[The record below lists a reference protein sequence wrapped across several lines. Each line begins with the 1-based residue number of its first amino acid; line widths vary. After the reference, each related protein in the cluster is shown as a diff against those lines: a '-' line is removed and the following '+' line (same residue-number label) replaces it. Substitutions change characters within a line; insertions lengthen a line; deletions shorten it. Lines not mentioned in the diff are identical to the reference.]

1 MSDYSGERMRDRR
14 GVRTAVAGLLVA
26 LALVLVLGGGSLLG
40 ARSAAPTTA
49 AGLVVGR
56 TSAVCTAGA
65 ADTLPSPTATPTPG
79 GSTSGEPGGS
89 PTPSDPAPSP
99 TPSASPSAS
108 PTPSA
113 SASADGDAP
122 TSTVSAVAAA
132 QGAASGTGSL
142 TGTLPADGA
151 GDLEVTQPGSGAVQ
165 TGVGAPLLLTGEGA
179 LATAGSG
186 AVTSQEDGGE
196 TAGLMAAPCLVP
208 GTEQWFVGVG
218 SRDSDR
224 TELVLS
230 NPDDAQA
237 EVDLRFFGPQG
248 RVVVPGS
255 PGVVVS
261 GRSSRAVSVSSLVD
275 ADGPLSV
282 AVRASEGRVS
292 VAARRIRTDDLRPAG
307 ADWQVPSVAPGPAVV
322 VAGVPGDV
330 GARSLEVVNP
340 GPDRASV
347 SVEVLGLSGPFAP
360 AGADVVEV
368 APESTASVALESG
381 LAGESASVR
390 LSSTTPVSA
399 AVVSTSSREDAQAD
413 LAVQS
418 ALPPLVRQGVS
429 AVGAGSGS
437 TAAELVLSNGGD
449 ADAQTS
455 FREVSYTGVVL
466 REDDILLAA
475 GGTATRRLTGT
486 GPSYVVV
493 DVPDGSSVVGS
504 VILTQPEGDVA
515 GLATLP
521 LTSPDVASRAPSV
534 EQDPAV
540 AR

>member
-1 MSDYSGERMRDRR
+1 MSDYTQTSFRDRP
-14 GVRTAVAGLLVA
+14 AVHRVLVVIAVLLG
-26 LALVLVLGGGSLLG
+26 LALVIGGGSLLN
-40 ARSAAPTTA
+40 ARNAAPTA
-49 AGLVVGR
+49 APIAVVGR

-65 ADTLPSPTATPTPG
+65 ADSLPT
-79 GSTSGEPGGS
+79 
-89 PTPSDPAPSP
+89 PAPSSP
-99 TPSASPSAS
+99 GATPEPAEPSPAPSS
-108 PTPSA
+108 P
-113 SASADGDAP
+113 ADGEAP
-122 TSTVSAVAAA
+122 PSTVSAVAVR
-132 QGAASGTGSL
+132 QSETPGPGTL
-142 TGTLPADGA
+142 TGAPLAGGS
-151 GDLEVTQPGSGAVQ
+151 GDLEVTSPGTGAQQARVS
-165 TGVGAPLLLTGEGA
+165 APLLLTGEGA

-186 AVTSQEDGGE
+186 AVTSVNASGE

-208 GTEQWFVGVG
+208 GTEHWFVGVG
-218 SRDSDR
+218 STDSDR

-230 NPDDAQA
+230 NPDEASA

-255 PGVVVS
+255 PGVVVG
-261 GRSSRAVSVSSLVD
+261 GRSSRAVSVSNLVD
-275 ADGPLSV
+275 TEGPLSV

-292 VAARRIRTDDLRPAG
+292 VAARRIRTADLKPAG
-307 ADWQVPSVAPGPAVV
+307 ADWQVPSVVPGPVVV
-322 VAGVPGDV
+322 VAGVPGEA
-330 GARSLEVVNP
+330 GPRSLEVVNP

-360 AGADVVEV
+360 AGADVVEI
-368 APESTASVALESG
+368 APESTASVPLESG

-399 AVVSTSSREDAQAD
+399 AVVSTSSRAGAQPD

-429 AVGAGSGS
+429 AVGTTTTGA
-437 TAAELVLSNGGD
+437 AAELVISNGGD
-449 ADAQTS
+449 ADAATT
-455 FREVSYTGVVL
+455 FRVVSYDGVVL
-466 REDDILLAA
+466 REDDILLAG
-475 GGTATRRLTGT
+475 GGTATRRLTSP
-486 GPSYVVV
+486 GPSYVVL
-493 DVPDGSSVVGS
+493 DVPDGSAVVGS
-504 VILTQPEGDVA
+504 VTLTQPEGDVA

>member
-1 MSDYSGERMRDRR
+1 MSDYSGARLRDRR
-14 GVRTAVAGLLVA
+14 GVRAAVVYLLVL
-26 LALVLVLGGGSLLG
+26 LALVLVVGGGTLLA
-40 ARSAAPTTA
+40 ARSATPAAAPSA
-49 AGLVVGR
+49 VVGR

-65 ADTLPSPTATPTPG
+65 TDTVPTPVPGTSPSPEPGATPSAPED
-79 GSTSGEPGGS
+79 S
-89 PTPSDPAPSP
+89 PAPS
-99 TPSASPSAS
+99 TSPDAE
-108 PTPSA
+108 
-113 SASADGDAP
+113 AP
-122 TSTVSAVAAA
+122 TSTVSAVAVR
-132 QGAASGTGSL
+132 QSPTPGPGTLTGAALAG
-142 TGTLPADGA
+142 GA
-151 GDLEVTQPGSGAVQ
+151 GDLEVTQPGSGAAQ
-165 TGVGAPLLLTGEGA
+165 TGVVALLLLTGEGA

-186 AVTSQEDGGE
+186 AVTSQADSGE

-218 SRDSDR
+218 SSQSDR
-224 TELVLS
+224 TELVLT

-237 EVDLRFFGPQG
+237 EVDLRFFGPRG

-255 PGVVVS
+255 PGVVVG

-275 ADGPLSV
+275 AEGPLSV

-292 VAARRIRTDDLRPAG
+292 VAARRVRTDALKPAG

-330 GARSLEVVNP
+330 GPRSLEVVNP

-347 SVEVLGLSGPFAP
+347 SVEVLGLSGPLAP
-360 AGADVVEV
+360 AGADLVEV
-368 APESTASVALESG
+368 GPESTASIALEPG

-399 AVVSTSSREDAQAD
+399 AVVSTSSRPDAQPD

-429 AVGAGSGS
+429 AVGTTTGSVTS
-437 TAAELVLSNGGD
+437 ELVLSNGGD
-449 ADAQTS
+449 ADAQTA
-455 FREVSYTGVVL
+455 FRVVSYTGVVL
-466 REDDILLAA
+466 REDAILLGA
-475 GGTATRRLTGT
+475 GGTATRRLTST

-504 VILTQPEGDVA
+504 VTLTQPEGDIA

-521 LTSPDVASRAPSV
+521 LTSPDVASRAPLV
-534 EQDPAV
+534 QQDPAV

>member
-1 MSDYSGERMRDRR
+1 MSDHAGEPFRDRP
-14 GVRTAVAGLLVA
+14 GVHRVLVVLAVLLG
-26 LALVLVLGGGSLLG
+26 LALVVGGGSLLS
-40 ARSAAPTTA
+40 ARSAPPRAAPTA
-49 AGLVVGR
+49 VVGR

-65 ADTLPSPTATPTPG
+65 ADTLPTPAPTPG
-79 GSTSGEPGGS
+79 DGT
-89 PTPSDPAPSP
+89 TPAPGD
-99 TPSASPSAS
+99 SASPEPGTTPAS
-108 PTPSA
+108 PQATPDPAGPSPSPSA
-113 SASADGDAP
+113 PADGDAP
-122 TSTVSAVAAA
+122 ASTVSAVAVRSSTTP
-132 QGAASGTGSL
+132 GPGTL
-142 TGTLPADGA
+142 TGAPLA
-151 GDLEVTQPGSGAVQ
+151 GGRGELEVTAPGTGAQQARVR
-165 TGVGAPLLLTGEGA
+165 APLLLTGEGA

-186 AVTSQEDGGE
+186 AVTSQSDSGE

-218 SRDSDR
+218 STDSDR

-230 NPDDAQA
+230 NPDDASA

-255 PGVVVS
+255 PGVVVG

-275 ADGPLSV
+275 DAGPLSV

-292 VAARRIRTDDLRPAG
+292 VAARRIRTDDLKPAG
-307 ADWQVPSVAPGPAVV
+307 ADWQVPSVAPGPVVV
-322 VAGVPGDV
+322 VAGVPGEA
-330 GARSLEVVNP
+330 GPRSLEVVNP

-368 APESTASVALESG
+368 APESTASVPLESG

-390 LSSTTPVSA
+390 LRSTTPVSA
-399 AVVSTSSREDAQAD
+399 AVVSTSSRADAQPD
-413 LAVQS
+413 LAVQP

-429 AVGAGSGS
+429 AVGT
-437 TAAELVLSNGGD
+437 TASSATSELVISNGGD
-449 ADAQTS
+449 SDAGTT
-455 FREVSYTGVVL
+455 FRVVSYEGVVL

-475 GGTATRRLTGT
+475 GGTATRRITSP
-486 GPSYVVV
+486 GPSYIVV
-493 DVPDGSSVVGS
+493 DVPDGSAVVGS
-504 VILTQPEGDVA
+504 VTLSQPEGDVA